1 MSFWKNPALLRLWF
15 ADVLSKSGTE
25 ISRVALPLTAVLVL
39 NATPAQM
46 GLLGIARSLPNLLF
60 GLFAGVWVDRVKRGP
75 ILMAADV
82 GRALLLGSIP
92 LAAWLGWLTF
102 TQIVIVVFATATLT
116 IFFTL
121 GAVSIL
127 PALVDGDELVDANS
141 KFQLT
146 GSILAVA
153 GPGIAGPLV
162 QLITAPMA
170 ILVDAVSYLLSAITL
185 RRVGTFEK
193 APTTPM
199 QRRTIWHEIG
209 EGIHELLRTP
219 ILRVLTIAA
228 SVGTLGGA
236 IQSTVYLLF
245 MTEALALEPT
255 WIGVVFA
262 FGGVGSIIGAMMAR
276 WASRYVG
283 IGGSIV
289 WGNLFWAI
297 GTFFA
302 PLANEQS
309 ALMLLCAGQL
319 LSAIGST
326 VWSIHQM
333 STRQSITPVQLFA
346 RATAARRFLIFGMSA
361 AGAVLGGLL
370 GEIAGLRMT
379 LFVGALVFS

>member
-60 GLFAGVWVDRVKRGP
+60 GLLAGVWVDRVKRGP

-153 GPGIAGPLV
+153 GPPIAGPLV
-162 QLITAPMA
+162 
-170 ILVDAVSYLLSAITL
+170 
-185 RRVGTFEK
+185 
-193 APTTPM
+193 
-199 QRRTIWHEIG
+199 
-209 EGIHELLRTP
+209 
-219 ILRVLTIAA
+219 
-228 SVGTLGGA
+228 
-236 IQSTVYLLF
+236 
-245 MTEALALEPT
+245 
-255 WIGVVFA
+255 
-262 FGGVGSIIGAMMAR
+262 
-276 WASRYVG
+276 
-283 IGGSIV
+283 
-289 WGNLFWAI
+289 
-297 GTFFA
+297 
-302 PLANEQS
+302 
-309 ALMLLCAGQL
+309 
-319 LSAIGST
+319 
-326 VWSIHQM
+326 
-333 STRQSITPVQLFA
+333 
-346 RATAARRFLIFGMSA
+346 
-361 AGAVLGGLL
+361 
-370 GEIAGLRMT
+370 
-379 LFVGALVFS
+379 